1 MFIADCSIVIGKQL
15 LHFLLV
21 SVLRRNLEE
30 IRHFY
35 SVSLLGHNLAIKWND
50 QAASLEGKFSG
61 KLEDFNADYACLKL
75 SISRHVHTK
84 TLSRV

>member
-21 SVLRRNLEE
+21 SVLRRNLED
-30 IRHFY
+30 FY

>member
-21 SVLRRNLEE
+21 SVLRRNLED
-30 IRHFY
+30 FY
-35 SVSLLGHNLAIKWND
+35 SVSLLGYNLAIKWND